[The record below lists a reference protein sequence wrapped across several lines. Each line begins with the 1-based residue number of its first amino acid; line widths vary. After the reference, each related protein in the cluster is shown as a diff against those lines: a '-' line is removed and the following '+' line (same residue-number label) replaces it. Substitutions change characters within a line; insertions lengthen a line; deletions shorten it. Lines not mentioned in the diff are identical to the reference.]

1 MDTKT
6 AKKNTVQQEIRYCDT
21 IPQSRARSCLEHF
34 LFRCQYQMYFGKP
47 RRNLALEQGWFAVV
61 Y

>member
-6 AKKNTVQQEIRYCDT
+6 AWKNTVQQETGYCDI
-21 IPQSRARSCLEHF
+21 IPQSRALSCLEHF
-34 LFRCQYQMYFGKP
+34 LFRCQYQLYFGKP
-47 RRNLALEQGWFAVV
+47 RRNLALEQGRFAVV